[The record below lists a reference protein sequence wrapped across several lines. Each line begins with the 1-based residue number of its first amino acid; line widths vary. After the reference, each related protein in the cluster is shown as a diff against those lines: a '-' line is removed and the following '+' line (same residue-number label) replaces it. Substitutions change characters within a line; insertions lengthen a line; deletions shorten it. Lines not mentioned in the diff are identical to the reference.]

1 MLHTGFLE
9 FQIYGKD
16 DNNATEVA
24 KFCGEIIRL
33 FVKPF
38 PLYLPYA

>member
-9 FQIYGKD
+9 LQIYGKD
-16 DNNATEVA
+16 DNITTGVA
-24 KFCGEIIRL
+24 KYCGEIIKL